1 MISEMKI
8 EIIRYRA
15 IIEEI
20 KPNYL
25 APEFLNDFRALPDS
39 FYRPDAPERYDFFI
53 RRWGTHVVKVRGQ
66 SDVIIPSPDEELL
79 FTFSKP
85 SVPTTTKMAVF

>member
-1 MISEMKI
+1 MTI

-39 FYRPDAPERYDFFI
+39 FYRPDAPERFDFFI
-53 RRWGTHVVKVRGQ
+53 RRWGTHVVKG
-66 SDVIIPSPDEELL
+66 
-79 FTFSKP
+79 
-85 SVPTTTKMAVF
+85 SVG